1 MKFLLTKEL
10 ITRVYRSLD
19 IQILFEIFLR
29 KPRYQNKM
37 KLRNTSMNDFS
48 SEKKGVLN
56 RTRANC
62 VEFIRTR
69 ENVVF
74 SLQWQDSIYNGTPI
88 ALAAPLWHRLPPRIV
103 FRATSNLF
111 EIAIKKVKLRHKRK
125 RAYLRYSWYELL

>member
-1 MKFLLTKEL
+1 MKFSLTKEL

-62 VEFIRTR
+62 V
-69 ENVVF
+69 
-74 SLQWQDSIYNGTPI
+74 IY
-88 ALAAPLWHRLPPRIV
+88 
-103 FRATSNLF
+103 SNT
-111 EIAIKKVKLRHKRK
+111 
-125 RAYLRYSWYELL
+125 

>member
-1 MKFLLTKEL
+1 MKFSLTKEL

-56 RTRANC
+56 
-62 VEFIRTR
+62 
-69 ENVVF
+69 
-74 SLQWQDSIYNGTPI
+74 
-88 ALAAPLWHRLPPRIV
+88 
-103 FRATSNLF
+103 
-111 EIAIKKVKLRHKRK
+111 
-125 RAYLRYSWYELL
+125 

>member
-1 MKFLLTKEL
+1 MKFSLTKEL

-74 SLQWQDSIYNGTPI
+74 SLQ
-88 ALAAPLWHRLPPRIV
+88 
-103 FRATSNLF
+103 
-111 EIAIKKVKLRHKRK
+111 
-125 RAYLRYSWYELL
+125 